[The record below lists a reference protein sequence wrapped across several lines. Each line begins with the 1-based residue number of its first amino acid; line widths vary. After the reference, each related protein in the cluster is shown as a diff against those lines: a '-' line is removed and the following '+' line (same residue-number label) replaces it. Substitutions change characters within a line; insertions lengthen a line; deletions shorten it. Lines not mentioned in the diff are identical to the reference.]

1 MFTPEGIARWAELLA
16 EDLRGGVMIVRDG
29 DGDAQEATAPIES
42 VTADAGVVT
51 VSAVFPEDAA
61 NFDWRVR
68 YIADAN
74 GVIIDREAL
83 DMGRKAAGAV
93 WRIESVLELSPA
105 ED

>member
-1 MFTPEGIARWAELLA
+1 MFTAEGIARWAELLA
-16 EDLRGGVMIVRDG
+16 ADLRGGKMIVGDG
-29 DGDAQEATAPIES
+29 DGQEATAPIES
-42 VTADAGVVT
+42 VTTDAGAVT

-68 YIADAN
+68 YIASVS
-74 GVIIDREAL
+74 GVVVDGETL